1 MVILGFRGDPDA
13 HRLLLIIAMALYHF
27 LYLFRIKLNDMF
39 ITFRILD
46 DGASECDPK
55 EI

>member
-1 MVILGFRGDPDA
+1 MVVMRFRGDPDT
-13 HRLLLIIAMALYHF
+13 HWLLFIIAMALYHF
-27 LYLFRIKLNDMF
+27 FYLFGIKLNDMF